1 MDQAKQYSTLLPGVR
16 RMQRVRGASALC
28 VWVSDARFVCSTFY
42 IIILLYYLILLI
54 YKHFFYITTNVTSQ
68 NHSYRF
74 KQSMFL

>member
-16 RMQRVRGASALC
+16 RMQRGRGASALC

-54 YKHFFYITTNVTSQ
+54 YKHFFLYHNQ
-68 NHSYRF
+68 RD
-74 KQSMFL
+74 QSKS